1 MKRLLTSI
9 LGIALVS
16 AAAWATV
23 VAATPAQP
31 VKLSAAAAATVLKEI
46 EKDRTDTQKWL
57 QSDPTSYLATIDRRD
72 FEQKKTLTVGRAA
85 DNDVRIDDPAVT
97 AHHLRVTVDGDRF
110 HVVAVDQDAR
120 FKIPADK
127 DDKTWQDQRDATV
140 DPSSI
145 RIGRFLLRLSHQRYP
160 AIIVFDPQSPRFTL
174 YKGLKYFPPDLSYRY
189 ELALTPNPKPETTVI
204 MSTRGNQR
212 RADRVGWFDFVVGTT
227 PVRLEAL
234 RLLEPGVGENDL
246 GIFFRDATTGKESY
260 ELGRYVD
267 VKKLANGKFLLDF
280 NFTYNPACAYSDH
293 YNCPIPPKANVLP
306 VAIRAGE
313 MDAHYH

>member
-1 MKRLLTSI
+1 MRNRLL
-9 LGIALVS
+9 ALVGCALAMAWQTMF
-16 AAAWATV
+16 AAA
-23 VAATPAQP
+23 PAQP
-31 VKLSAAAAATVLKEI
+31 VKLSSADTAKVLKEI
-46 EKDRTDTQKWL
+46 EQDRIDTQKWL

-72 FEQKKTLTVGRAA
+72 FEQQKTVSVGRAA
-85 DNDVRIDDPAVT
+85 DNDLRIDDGDVL
-97 AHHLRVTVDGDRF
+97 AHHVKVTVDGDRF
-110 HVVAVDQDAR
+110 HVVAVDRDAR
-120 FKIPADK
+120 FRIPGGK
-127 DDKTWQDQRDATV
+127 DGKTWKEARDATV

-145 RIGRFLLRLSHQRYP
+145 QIGRFLLRLSHQRFP
-160 AIIVFDPQSPRFTL
+160 AIIVFDPQSPRFKL

-189 ELALTPNPKPETTVI
+189 ELSLTPNVKPETTVI
-204 MSTRGNQR
+204 LSTRGNQR
-212 RADRVGWFDFVVGTT
+212 RADKVGWFDFVVGTT
-227 PVRLEAL
+227 PVRLEVV

-267 VKKLANGKFLLDF
+267 VKKLPNGKFLLDF

>member
-1 MKRLLTSI
+1 MKHRLTSFVGWAAVSVI
-9 LGIALVS
+9 GWQIVS
-16 AAAWATV
+16 AGA
-23 VAATPAQP
+23 PARP
-31 VKLSAAAAATVLKEI
+31 VKLSPNEAATVLKDI

-72 FEQKKTLTVGRAA
+72 FEQKKTLSVGRAA
-85 DNDVRIDDPAVT
+85 DNDVRIDDPAIA
-97 AHHLRVTVDGDRF
+97 AHHVKVTVEGDRF
-110 HVVAVDQDAR
+110 RVVAVDEEAR
-120 FKIPADK
+120 FKIPGEK
-127 DDKTWQDQRDATV
+127 DAKTWQEKRDATV

-145 RIGRFLLRLSHQRYP
+145 QIGRFLLRLSHQRYP
-160 AIIVFDPQSPRFTL
+160 AIIVFDPQSPRFKL
-174 YKGLKYFPPDLSYRY
+174 YKGIKYFPPDLSYRY

-212 RADRVGWFDFVVGTT
+212 RADKVGWFDFVVGTT

-246 GIFFRDATTGKESY
+246 GIFFRDTTTGKESY

-267 VKKLANGKFLLDF
+267 VKKLANGNYLLDF

>member
-1 MKRLLTSI
+1 MRNRLL
-9 LGIALVS
+9 ALVGCALAMAWQTMF
-16 AAAWATV
+16 AAA
-23 VAATPAQP
+23 PAQP
-31 VKLSAAAAATVLKEI
+31 VKLSSADTAKVLKEI
-46 EKDRTDTQKWL
+46 EQDRIDTQKWL

-72 FEQKKTLTVGRAA
+72 FEQQKTVSVGRAA
-85 DNDVRIDDPAVT
+85 DNDLRIDDGDVL
-97 AHHLRVTVDGDRF
+97 AHHVKVTVDGDRF
-110 HVVAVDQDAR
+110 HVVAVDRDAR
-120 FKIPADK
+120 FRIPGGK
-127 DDKTWQDQRDATV
+127 DGKTWKEARDATV

-145 RIGRFLLRLSHQRYP
+145 QIGRFFLRLSHQRFP
-160 AIIVFDPQSPRFTL
+160 AIIVFDPQSPRFKL

-189 ELALTPNPKPETTVI
+189 ELSLTANVKPETTVI
-204 MSTRGNQR
+204 LSTRGNQR
-212 RADRVGWFDFVVGTT
+212 RADKVGWFDFVVGTT
-227 PVRLEAL
+227 PVRLEVV

-267 VKKLANGKFLLDF
+267 VKKLPNGKFLLDF

>member
-1 MKRLLTSI
+1 MKRVRFGFGAAVAIGTMTTIVLAAPARPVRLSP
-9 LGIALVS
+9 AD
-16 AAAWATV
+16 AAA
-23 VAATPAQP
+23 
-31 VKLSAAAAATVLKEI
+31 VLKEI
-46 EKDRTDTQKWL
+46 EKDRVDTQKWL

-85 DNDVRIDDPAVT
+85 GNDLRIDDAAVS
-97 AHHLRVTVDGDRF
+97 AHHLRVTLEGNKFRVA
-110 HVVAVDQDAR
+110 AVDAAAR
-120 FKIPADK
+120 FKTAGEK
-127 DDKTWQDQRDATV
+127 DSKAATEDRRDAVV

-145 RIGRFLLRLSHQRYP
+145 QVGRFLIRLSHQRFP
-160 AIIVFDPQSPRFTL
+160 GLIVFDPNSPRFKE

-189 ELALTPNPKPETTVI
+189 ELPLTPNPKPEIAII

-212 RADRVGWFDFVVGTT
+212 RAERVGWFDFMVGTT
-227 PVRLEAL
+227 PMRLEAV

-267 VKKLANGKFLLDF
+267 VKKLPNGQFLLDF

-313 MDAHYH
+313 MDSHYH